1 MLQKS
6 GFAFRRSQPII
17 PSEDD
22 SEVTG
27 LILMDLS
34 QGIDVAVLIVL
45 LWTTV
50 SGASRGLVSQL
61 SWAVALLLCFKFSG
75 SLSPHV
81 EPLITVQNEQLRH
94 WISMLIV
101 YLALCAASFV
111 GAGIVGSW
119 LVRTKLSGLDRNLGA
134 GLGLLKGIVICMT
147 IMYFLITIPRF
158 RISTTRTY
166 SAYGAAWI
174 LSHSQLILQLVPE
187 HSIQS
192 VDEVLQQFNQ
202 RLQPGFN
209 ELRDATSVSG
219 EELER
224 GNAVAWDDLFSVSST
239 SNPNSKPPEN
249 SPADVQDESSLKRIL
264 DGLPAGLQ
272 GRLTSAARRLLLES
286 TAEEQQRLLSSLD
299 EAAPQL
305 AEELLR
311 DFFREQLEWAAGD
324 RDLLQ
329 QIAGIYP
336 DPAEVEKRAQE
347 FLEGVPPT
355 VRKAVVKDWHSD
367 ALGLQPDPDAATDIN
382 SRLDVRILHQLK
394 IAGIATSELQ
404 PNLRSR
410 LESQV
415 GSQ

>member
-1 MLQKS
+1 SVQSTPGEQSM
-6 GFAFRRSQPII
+6 AER
-17 PSEDD
+17 
-22 SEVTG
+22 VCG
-27 LILMDLS
+27 LITPFRVFANDP
-34 QGIDVAVLIVL
+34 
-45 LWTTV
+45 
-50 SGASRGLVSQL
+50 
-61 SWAVALLLCFKFSG
+61 CG
-75 SLSPHV
+75 SAM
-81 EPLITVQNEQLRH
+81 NCR
-94 WISMLIV
+94 
-101 YLALCAASFV
+101 
-111 GAGIVGSW
+111 AG
-119 LVRTKLSGLDRNLGA
+119 
-134 GLGLLKGIVICMT
+134 
-147 IMYFLITIPRF
+147 
-158 RISTTRTY
+158 
-166 SAYGAAWI
+166 
-174 LSHSQLILQLVPE
+174 
-187 HSIQS
+187 
-192 VDEVLQQFNQ
+192 VLQQFNQ

-219 EELER
+219 EELEQ
-224 GNAVAWDDLFSVSST
+224 GNTVAWDDLFSVSST

-249 SPADVQDESSLKRIL
+249 SPADVQDKSSLKRIL
-264 DGLPAGLQ
+264 DELPAGLQ

-286 TAEEQQRLLSSLD
+286 SAEEQQRLLSSLD

-404 PNLRSR
+404 QDLRSR

>member
-1 MLQKS
+1 
-6 GFAFRRSQPII
+6 
-17 PSEDD
+17 
-22 SEVTG
+22 
-27 LILMDLS
+27 MDLS

-147 IMYFLITIPRF
+147 IMYFLITVPRF

-219 EELER
+219 EELEQ
-224 GNAVAWDDLFSVSST
+224 GNTVAWDDLFSVSST

-249 SPADVQDESSLKRIL
+249 SPADVQDKSSLKRIL
-264 DGLPAGLQ
+264 DELPAGLQ

-286 TAEEQQRLLSSLD
+286 SAEEQRRLLSSLD

-404 PNLRSR
+404 QDLRSR

>member
-1 MLQKS
+1 
-6 GFAFRRSQPII
+6 
-17 PSEDD
+17 
-22 SEVTG
+22 
-27 LILMDLS
+27 MDLS

-147 IMYFLITIPRF
+147 IMYFLITVPRF

-219 EELER
+219 EELEQ
-224 GNAVAWDDLFSVSST
+224 GNTVAWDDLFSVSST

-249 SPADVQDESSLKRIL
+249 SPADVQDKSSLKRIL
-264 DGLPAGLQ
+264 DELPAGLQ

-286 TAEEQQRLLSSLD
+286 SAEEQQRLLSSLD

-404 PNLRSR
+404 QDLRSR